1 MKIFITGV
9 SSGLGL
15 YIAKEFLDS
24 GDEVWGIG
32 RRKFKLKEVDN
43 NLQNIFRYEQ
53 CDTSKGDQVKSVFN
67 KMVKADYIPDRIIFC
82 AGSVTEDITERNFQL
97 CRFKENYDVNL
108 FGILYW
114 VELFL
119 PYFIERNQGSFSAIS
134 SMSVYRESRRG
145 RIGYSSSRIALNKA
159 FENLCLEY
167 SDSGVKFIVFNMGRM
182 LQKSGVVGV
191 SYSNAAYRIH
201 KTVKSSGCSR
211 QINIPFFQYI
221 LTRIAQLIPK
231 KIFKSYLMK

>member
-32 RRKFKLKEVDN
+32 RRGFNLKEFD
-43 NLQNIFRYEQ
+43 QSCQKKFRYEQ
-53 CDTSKGDQVKSVFN
+53 CDTSNGEQVKSIFK
-67 KMVKADYIPDRIIFC
+67 KMVEADYIPDRIIFC
-82 AGSVTEDITERNFQL
+82 AGSAVDDISESNFQL
-97 CRFKENYDVNL
+97 SRFKENYDVNL
-108 FGILYW
+108 FGVLYW

-119 PYFIERNQGSFSAIS
+119 PYFIQRNKGSFSAIS
-134 SMSVYRESRRG
+134 SMSIYRESRRG
-145 RIGYSSSRIALNKA
+145 RIGYSSSRIAINKA
-159 FENLCLEY
+159 FENLCLEN

-182 LQKSGVVGV
+182 LQKSGVIGI

-201 KTVKSSGCSR
+201 KIVKPSRCSR
-211 QINIPFFQYI
+211 QINIPFSQYI

-231 KIFKSYLMK
+231 RIFKRYLMK